1 MAGLLVSIFCQTYNH
16 EPYIRQCIEGFLM
29 QKTDF
34 SFEVLVHDDASTD
47 QTADIVREYEV
58 KYPDIIKPIY
68 QTENQF
74 SKGISIS
81 ITFQYPRAKGKYI
94 AFCEG
99 DDYWIDPL
107 KLQKQVDL
115 LEKYEDVGLV
125 YSKAR
130 CFQQSTNKFRRER
143 IGDQYCIF
151 RNLILFNSIPSL
163 TTCYRKDIYSNY
175 LKDIHPEKLSWVMGD
190 YPTWLYFALHSKVKF
205 INEIQGVYRI
215 LENSASHSKNVY
227 KQLSFNESTYK
238 IRMFYLSKEN
248 GKEIDRLKKKVIE
261 EFLYA
266 KFLLLLKSKMPLDEI
281 YEDIRN
287 SGIISFKMTFAY
299 LIKYFYFLRFFLIII
314 PSK

>member
-1 MAGLLVSIFCQTYNH
+1 MADLLVSIFCQTYNH

-29 QKTDF
+29 QKTEF

-47 QTADIVREYEV
+47 QTADIIREYEI
-58 KYPDIIKPIY
+58 KYPGIIKPIY

-107 KLQKQVDL
+107 KLQKQVDI
-115 LEKYEDVGLV
+115 LEKYENVGLV

-130 CFQQSTNKFRRER
+130 CFQQNINKFRKES
-143 IGDQYCIF
+143 IGNQYCSF

-163 TTCYRKDIYSNY
+163 STCYRKDIYSNY
-175 LKDIHPEKLSWVMGD
+175 LKDIHPEKIKWVMGD
-190 YPTWLYFALHSKVKF
+190 YPTWLYFALHSNVKF

-215 LENSASHSKNVY
+215 LEDSASHSKNVY

-248 GKEIDRLKKKVIE
+248 GKETDRLKKKVIE
-261 EFLYA
+261 EYLYA
-266 KFLLLLKSKMPLDEI
+266 KFLLLLKSKMPVDDI

-287 SGIISFKMTFAY
+287 SGIISFKMAFVY
-299 LIKYFYFLRFFLIII
+299 LIKYFYFTIAFLLIIL
-314 PSK
+314 SK

>member
-1 MAGLLVSIFCQTYNH
+1 MADLLVSIFCQTYNH

-47 QTADIVREYEV
+47 QTADIIREYEI
-58 KYPDIIKPIY
+58 KYPGIIKPIY

-107 KLQKQVDL
+107 KLQKQVDI
-115 LEKYEDVGLV
+115 LEKYENVGLV

-130 CFQQSTNKFRRER
+130 CFQQNINKFRKES
-143 IGDQYCIF
+143 IGNQYCSF

-163 TTCYRKDIYSNY
+163 STCYRKDIYSNY
-175 LKDIHPEKLSWVMGD
+175 LKDIHPEKIKWVMGD
-190 YPTWLYFALHSKVKF
+190 YPTWLYFALHSNVKF

-215 LENSASHSKNVY
+215 LEDSASHSKNVY

-248 GKEIDRLKKKVIE
+248 GKETDRLKKKVIE
-261 EFLYA
+261 EYLYA
-266 KFLLLLKSKMPLDEI
+266 KFLLLLKSKMPIDDI

-287 SGIISFKMTFAY
+287 SGIISFKMAFVY
-299 LIKYFYFLRFFLIII
+299 LIKYFYFIVAFSLIIL
-314 PSK
+314 SK